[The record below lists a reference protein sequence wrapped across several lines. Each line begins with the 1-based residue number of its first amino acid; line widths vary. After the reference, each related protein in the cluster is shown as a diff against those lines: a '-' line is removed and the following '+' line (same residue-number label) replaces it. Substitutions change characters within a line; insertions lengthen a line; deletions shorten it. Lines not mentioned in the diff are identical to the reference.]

1 MAYRIR
7 VATME
12 QLQEIAARAQAGT
25 GEILA
30 RAGTASLQ
38 AAPGGLGT
46 IVGRGGSGGRL
57 GSTGGLTLIKHA
69 ASFTIPE
76 FTTRTSATRQGYAVQ
91 HYAEVCRTTSVDA
104 VHECYYPGP
113 GDHARPGMT
122 QRIDGTVYT
131 HYWRVSAEM
140 SELIRRGEEEHLA
153 DAQRA
158 YDLTYGLVA
167 DTINSMVGRRFG
179 PARTPR
185 DAERL
190 AEAELERRLPR
201 ELGANPRDWIAAL
214 DRLLDQTLE
223 RDRSGWHSVD
233 TNPPQTEGQ
242 KIVHVVSTT
251 GTTRIGQVTSS
262 QVVRY

>member
-12 QLQEIAARAQAGT
+12 QLEQIAARASTDAG
-25 GEILA
+25 GILA
-30 RAGTASLQ
+30 FAGTASMQ

-46 IVGRGGSGGRL
+46 IISRGGAATL
-57 GSTGGLTLIKHA
+57 GATGGLTLIKDA
-69 ASFTIPE
+69 AAFSIPE

-91 HYAEVCRTTSVDA
+91 HYAEVGRTTSVDA
-104 VHECYYPGP
+104 VHECFYPGP

-122 QRIDGTVYT
+122 QRIGSTLYT
-131 HYWRVSAEM
+131 HYWRISADM
-140 SELIRRGEEEHLA
+140 SDLIRRGEEEHLA

-158 YDLTYGLVA
+158 YELTYGLIA
-167 DTINSMVGRRFG
+167 DTINSLVGRRFG

-201 ELGANPRDWIAAL
+201 ELGTNPRDWVAAL
-214 DRLLDQTLE
+214 NRLLLQTQE
-223 RDRSGWHSVD
+223 RDRSGWHAVSID
-233 TNPPQTEGQ
+233 PPQTEGQ
-242 KIVHVVSTT
+242 KIVHPVSTT
-251 GTTRIGQVTSS
+251 PTTRIGQVTSS

>member
-1 MAYRIR
+1 MAYRMR

-12 QLQEIAARAQAGT
+12 QLAHIAARAGT

-30 RAGTASLQ
+30 FAGTASMQ

-46 IVGRGGSGGRL
+46 IVSRSSSATL
-57 GSTGGLTLIKHA
+57 GATGGLTLIKDA
-69 ASFTIPE
+69 AAFTIPE

-91 HYAEVCRTTSVDA
+91 HYAEVCRTTSIDA
-104 VHECYYPGP
+104 VHECFYPGP

-122 QRIDGTVYT
+122 QTIDGKLYT

-140 SELIRRGEEEHLA
+140 SDLIRRGEEEHLA
-153 DAQRA
+153 DARRA
-158 YDLTYGLVA
+158 YELTYGLIA
-167 DTINSMVGRRFG
+167 ETINSMVGRRFG

-201 ELGANPRDWIAAL
+201 ELGTNPRDWIATL
-214 DRLLDQTLE
+214 NRLLLQTQE
-223 RDRSGWHSVD
+223 RDRSGWHAVSID
-233 TNPPQTEGQ
+233 PPETEGQ
-242 KIVHVVSTT
+242 KIVHPVTT
-251 GTTRIGQVTSS
+251 TQTTRIGQVTAS
-262 QVVRY
+262 QVVWY